1 MSRPVAANAR
11 ATAAVKNTRGIRP
24 AGELSSG
31 VRSSNRGGTLLIAG
45 RRRAQALDQ
54 RRLVA
59 CLTGTMV
66 LALIV
71 AVAGWRCAGSAQP
84 ETDRASLDAVVD
96 SQPASREEPAVADQG
111 NASKSGDENPSVDV
125 GPTAQSLIGSMRSD
139 AAIEKNRAV
148 PQRDRATEAAA
159 MPNHPIS
166 DSTNRPRTE
175 QGVTERPVLGP
186 NGPAPDQPWIVGG
199 RVLSAKARPLSVSV
213 TMELKKAIPAEALH
227 GWEAWLGI
235 GNPTALGTIGR
246 LRGNKPASERRGVL
260 SFGNLRNGWE
270 IRSATLRSGSTET
283 QLIGEATFS
292 DRKLLQPVAPVSFLL
307 IDPDGRTSNQIN
319 LLVDFETGVVIDNVR
334 MRTPEGESSGAAPP
348 NSRPAQIE
356 PASFATP
363 EPVAPRTPATP
374 PAATDTIGGT
384 GGDRPRQLLGKWQ
397 AADNPRHTVEFTDDG
412 LMLAHD
418 DSHHWGGRFAIS
430 SDRTLEVPD
439 PRGQFLGTVR
449 VTWAVVGN
457 TLTIAYPSGSVF
469 KFKRPASR
477 RS

>member
-1 MSRPVAANAR
+1 M
-11 ATAAVKNTRGIRP
+11 KP
-24 AGELSSG
+24 AGALSSG

-45 RRRAQALDQ
+45 RHRAQALDQ

-71 AVAGWRCAGSAQP
+71 AAAGWRCAGSAQP
-84 ETDRASLDAVVD
+84 EKDRASLDTVVD
-96 SQPASREEPAVADQG
+96 SEPASREEPAVADRG
-111 NASKSGDENPSVDV
+111 NASKSKDDSPSADV
-125 GPTAQSLIGSMRSD
+125 GLTAQPPISSMRSD
-139 AAIEKNRAV
+139 AAFEKNPAV
-148 PQRDRATEAAA
+148 PQTDRPSAAA
-159 MPNHPIS
+159 MPNHPNS

-175 QGVTERPVLGP
+175 LGVTDRPVLGP
-186 NGPAPDQPWIVGG
+186 NGPAPGQPWIVGG
-199 RVLSAKARPLSVSV
+199 RVLSATARPLSVSV
-213 TMELKKAIPAEALH
+213 TMELKAGIPAAALR

-270 IRSATLRSGSTET
+270 IRSATIRPGSTEN
-283 QLIGEATFS
+283 QLIGEVNFS
-292 DRKLLQPVAPVSFLL
+292 DRKLLQTVAPVSFLL

-334 MRTPEGESSGAAPP
+334 MRTPEGESNGAAPP
-348 NSRPAQIE
+348 NSRPAQLE

-384 GGDRPRQLLGKWQ
+384 GGDRPQQLLGKWQ

-418 DSHHWGGRFAIS
+418 DSHHWGGRFSIS
-430 SDRTLEVPD
+430 SDRTLEAPD
-439 PRGQFLGTVR
+439 PRGHFVGTVR